1 MWSIDS
7 LEFIETSF
15 VAGTQSISVNV
26 PSMFEK
32 SRRVDVLFLKYKP
45 DLITSSLIAS
55 MVFRQKE
62 RPP

>member
-1 MWSIDS
+1 MWSTDS

-32 SRRVDVLFLKYKP
+32 NRCVDVLFLKYKP
-45 DLITSSLIAS
+45 DLITSSPIAS
-55 MVFRQKE
+55 MVFR
-62 RPP
+62 

>member
-15 VAGTQSISVNV
+15 VASSQSISVNV

-32 SRRVDVLFLKYKP
+32 NRCADVLFLKYKL
-45 DLITSSLIAS
+45 DLIISSPIAS
-55 MVFRQKE
+55 MVFR
-62 RPP
+62 